1 MGGLGIL
8 SLVSENV
15 FCILHLIGAGEK
27 NVISRIDSFVCN
39 TDIVPEEEKLYLLLN
54 G

>member
-27 NVISRIDSFVCN
+27 NVIDSFVCN